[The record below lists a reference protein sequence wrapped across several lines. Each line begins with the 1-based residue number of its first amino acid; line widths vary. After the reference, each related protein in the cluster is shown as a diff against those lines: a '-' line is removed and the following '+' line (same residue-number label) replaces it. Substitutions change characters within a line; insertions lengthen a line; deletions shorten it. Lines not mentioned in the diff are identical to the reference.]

1 MDDEALAVSAAE
13 ELKSTIL
20 VFDAF
25 HDVAA
30 KADAGNA
37 HAKGVMQSWA
47 DAEWFTTNDSV
58 PESIKAVVFKVTGET
73 NTDDLSPAQDAWAK
87 RGNGASNDIMFS

>member
-1 MDDEALAVSAAE
+1 M
-13 ELKSTIL
+13 IL

-25 HDVAA
+25 YDVAA

-37 HAKGVMQSWA
+37 YAEGVMQSWA

-58 PESIKAVVFKVTGET
+58 PESIQAVVFKVTGET
-73 NTDDLSPAQDAWAK
+73 NTDDLSPAQDAWS
-87 RGNGASNDIMFS
+87 RPDIRRMRAPCTRCSARPNA